1 MSDASAPMSQVDVEK
16 GMGAFLA
23 TQYDL
28 GAGTATEAVE
38 VADEEAND
46 VTEDAADGNAGQAET
61 DDDAEETENEA
72 EATAEPEFLLDLKVN
87 GKERQI
93 TDRAEAIRLAQL
105 GLASTERFEEA
116 SRIERQATEIAQEA
130 TKARDQ
136 YAAYLPEIEAFLANP
151 IGEPPKRDAF
161 PDDLSYY
168 KAKDAYAEALGR
180 VQAVQ
185 AERQR
190 LATEQQAESQKKL
203 VRWVEEQDRALLAEL
218 PEWHDNAVRESEARE
233 MLEAAKR
240 YGITDAALQNPLL
253 VRDKAF
259 VLMLRDAM
267 RYRKAADA
275 GAAEVKKAPAR
286 DAKPGSG
293 PQPQP
298 RDRQR
303 KEIEKRAQSGKT
315 ADVAV
320 AMGHLMAR
328 QFELDKAQTR
338 KGR

>member
-1 MSDASAPMSQVDVEK
+1 MSDDGSAPMSQVDVEK
-16 GMGAFLA
+16 GLGAFLA
-23 TQYDL
+23 TRYNL
-28 GAGTATEAVE
+28 GAGAATEVAEPEE
-38 VADEEAND
+38 VND
-46 VTEDAADGNAGQAET
+46 VTEEAAVADGQAET
-61 DDDAEETENEA
+61 ENVAEETETEA
-72 EATAEPEFLLDLKVN
+72 EAPAEPEFLLDLKVN

-116 SRIERQATEIAQEA
+116 SRLVSQAEEREREA
-130 TKARDQ
+130 TRHRDQ

-151 IGEPPKRDAF
+151 IGEPPKREGF

-168 KAKDAYAEALGR
+168 KAKDAYADALGK
-180 VQAVQ
+180 VQAVR
-185 AERQR
+185 AERER
-190 LATEQQAESQKKL
+190 LAKEQQAEGQRKL
-203 VRWVEEQDRALLAEL
+203 ERWVQDQDRALLAEL
-218 PEWHDNAVRESEARE
+218 PEWHDTSVRESEARE

-240 YGITDAALQNPLL
+240 YGISDAALQNPLL

-275 GAAEVKKAPAR
+275 GAAEVREAPTTG
-286 DAKPGSG
+286 AKPGSG
-293 PQPQP
+293 PQVQP

-303 KEIEKRAQSGKT
+303 REIEKRAQSGKT

-328 QFELDKAQTR
+328 KLELDKQAQNAR